1 MLTPGFSIH
10 SLCSTLKFRISNS
23 SHFLQKKKRWY
34 FKLRSI
40 TPIYRRRI
48 SAITI
53 IVNSDAVI
61 KSANDIMQT
70 GIAESGRLT
79 TDQIITFLQATLFAH
94 NRN

>member
-1 MLTPGFSIH
+1 MQYPQIQNIKLISFSTEKETVVFQVEVYNPN
-10 SLCSTLKFRISNS
+10 LSTQNF
-23 SHFLQKKKRWY
+23 
-34 FKLRSI
+34 
-40 TPIYRRRI
+40 T
-48 SAITI
+48 ITI